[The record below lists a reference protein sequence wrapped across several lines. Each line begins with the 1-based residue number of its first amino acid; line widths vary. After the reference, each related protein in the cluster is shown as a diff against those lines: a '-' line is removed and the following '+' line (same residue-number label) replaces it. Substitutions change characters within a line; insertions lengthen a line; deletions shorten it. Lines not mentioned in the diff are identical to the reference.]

1 MIDSKSFERD
11 AVGTPVSVFPHPA
24 LELDPKKSQTFW
36 KRGCGKTKVVRA

>member
-11 AVGTPVSVFPHPA
+11 AAGKPVSAFPHPT
-24 LELDPKKSQTFW
+24 LELDLKKLQTFW